1 MLPDSFTSKYLRQ
14 IELLKLRTRRAF
26 LGTRQG
32 SHISTKRGHGLEF
45 SDYRKYEP
53 GDSPR
58 HIDWGLYARS
68 DRLYVKTFRE
78 EQDLSLLII
87 LDVSASMSVEQIK
100 WEASRDLALTLAYIA
115 LMGQDRVCLAVINES
130 ELQHITT
137 FMSGAHAIHTFAA
150 LLAKQPK
157 TERARLRNHKQQQA
171 SERGFFKAV
180 SQAAQRLKI
189 PGKAILISDLLI
201 SELELRSTLDW
212 LRSRNLEIS
221 LLQVLTPSDL
231 DPASGLNEALFIDS
245 ESGQEIEISLDQAA
259 RAEYDQIFKQH
270 HKQLENY
277 CHSASISIN
286 RFIANNSLID
296 FVLSDLTKAGL
307 VQ

>member
-32 SHISTKRGHGLEF
+32 SHISSKRGHGLEF

-87 LDVSASMSVEQIK
+87 LDISASMSVEQIK

-157 TERARLRNHKQQQA
+157 LEGSRLKKTKQQA
-171 SERGFFKAV
+171 GERGFFKAV

-201 SELELRSTLDW
+201 AELELRDTLDW

-245 ESGQEIEISLDQAA
+245 ENGQEIEISLDQAA
-259 RAEYDQIFKQH
+259 RAEYSQIFKDHQ
-270 HKQLENY
+270 KQIENY

-286 RFIANNSLID
+286 RFIANDSLID